1 MLWALFVAL
10 GCIVVAYMV
19 LVVERGAST
28 YWTWLD
34 GWTVCGLELAGS
46 ALCLTRAL
54 VRRPGQTPALFLGLS
69 LLAWATGDVVL
80 TSQSIGGA
88 VPPSPSLADVFYL
101 GFYPLAYVAIVL
113 FMKAQT
119 KKITATNWLDG
130 AIAGFGAAAACA
142 AFAFHS
148 VFQSS
153 GSASLSTV
161 VNLAYPI
168 GDALLLG
175 LIAGGFAVLSGR
187 RKIPWILLATGMSI
201 NVVGDASNVL
211 QNSLGATSFGQFAN
225 AVAWPIAIVLM
236 SMAVWI
242 RPTPINPLMP
252 ERRAGFLLP
261 CLAAGAALGILFAG
275 TFYSI
280 GRVAIA
286 LATLTLVAV
295 GIRLIVSVRGVAS
308 LSQER
313 HRQSVTDELTG
324 LWNRRYLFRVLD
336 AFFDEG
342 DGTQTERSLA
352 FLFVDLDHFKEIN
365 DSFGHPAGD
374 ELLRQLG
381 DRLQTSLRD
390 TDLLVRL
397 GGDEFAVVL
406 IDGDADYAASVAD
419 RLTASLDQP
428 FMLDVVSATIGAS
441 IGIAVAPTDA
451 TDSARLVWCADV
463 AMYRAKLGKVPY
475 ALFELTIDEE
485 HDQMRLMEELGVAID
500 EGQLVLHYQPQLD
513 LRSGEMLAVEALI
526 RWSHPRLGML
536 PPDSFVPMA
545 EEAGLMLPIT
555 KWVLETAILQ
565 CSEWTASGRQ
575 LTVAVNVSPRNLMEP
590 GFVEAVR
597 EQLRHRDLPA
607 EMLVIEITETNV
619 IAEFDAT
626 RHVIEDLRDLGVVV
640 SIDDFG
646 AGVTSLAYLSNLPVR
661 ELKLDRSFI
670 AGIAGGD
677 RDRELDLV
685 RSTIELGHSMGLR
698 IVAEGIED
706 TATLELLTEIGC
718 DLAQGFCISRPRL
731 ASDLNLNA
739 GTDARASAP
748 A

>member
-1 MLWALFVAL
+1 
-10 GCIVVAYMV
+10 
-19 LVVERGAST
+19 
-28 YWTWLD
+28 
-34 GWTVCGLELAGS
+34 
-46 ALCLTRAL
+46 
-54 VRRPGQTPALFLGLS
+54 
-69 LLAWATGDVVL
+69 
-80 TSQSIGGA
+80 
-88 VPPSPSLADVFYL
+88 
-101 GFYPLAYVAIVL
+101 
-113 FMKAQT
+113 MKAQT

-201 NVVGDASNVL
+201 NVIGDAANVL
-211 QNSLGATSFGQFAN
+211 QNSLGATSFGEFAN

-242 RPTPINPLMP
+242 RPTPINPLIP

-261 CLAAGAALGILFAG
+261 CLAAAAALGILFAG

-336 AFFDEG
+336 AFFDEA
-342 DGTQTERSLA
+342 DETQTERSLA

-381 DRLQTSLRD
+381 DRLHTSLRD

-428 FMLDVVSATIGAS
+428 FMLDVVSATVGAS

-500 EGQLVLHYQPQLD
+500 EGPARPPLPAPARPAQRRDAGRRGPDPVVSSPPGHAAAGQFRAHGRGGRADAAHYQ
-513 LRSGEMLAVEALI
+513 V
-526 RWSHPRLGML
+526 
-536 PPDSFVPMA
+536 
-545 EEAGLMLPIT
+545 
-555 KWVLETAILQ
+555 
-565 CSEWTASGRQ
+565 
-575 LTVAVNVSPRNLMEP
+575 
-590 GFVEAVR
+590 
-597 EQLRHRDLPA
+597 
-607 EMLVIEITETNV
+607 
-619 IAEFDAT
+619 
-626 RHVIEDLRDLGVVV
+626 
-640 SIDDFG
+640 
-646 AGVTSLAYLSNLPVR
+646 
-661 ELKLDRSFI
+661 
-670 AGIAGGD
+670 GD
-677 RDRELDLV
+677 RDGHPAV
-685 RSTIELGHSMGLR
+685 RGVDGVGASAHRRRQRLAPEPDGAGLR
-698 IVAEGIED
+698 GGGR
-706 TATLELLTEIGC
+706 ATSSDVRT
-718 DLAQGFCISRPRL
+718 SRPRCWSL
-731 ASDLNLNA
+731 RSPRPTSSPSSTPP
-739 GTDARASAP
+739 GM
-748 A
+748 